1 MGWVPCGNKPC
12 YDACNQYSYMYIS
25 LIAGQA
31 EMEWRCP
38 MCSDDTS
45 VIFQPWDASIPDDDP
60 TLPAVEITRHDSPA
74 KKRPA
79 AFDEV
84 PPKHFQRLL
93 PTSTP
98 TSSQLDITYIIT
110 DRRMID
116 TADAASHTVDQ
127 SSDRPVFDLG
137 FSGLSSNNQ
146 SAPDTSQ
153 LVDTS
158 ITAAAATQHFA
169 RCPPTTSRLLTSVT
183 LVKSASPLLQFPD
196 KPRNRTF
203 HVCRCPLKW
212 KFPTCLLLTFC
223 LVPAASCRLKPK
235 LVDSHNHTYNV
246 KAKLKSGVKWQCSVR
261 NKDTYYSATVKQ
273 SGDIF
278 MMGPQAHLRP
288 PPSQLQKHDH
298 RLPVNLSPIPS
309 SLHHPL
315 SIRLF

>member
-1 MGWVPCGNKPC
+1 
-12 YDACNQYSYMYIS
+12 MYIS

-31 EMEWRCP
+31 VIEWRCA

-45 VIFQPWDASIPDDDP
+45 VIFQPGDASIPDDDP

-84 PPKHFQRLL
+84 PPKRFQRLS

-98 TSSQLDITYIIT
+98 TSSQLDRTYIIT

-116 TADAASHTVDQ
+116 TVDAASHTVDQ

-158 ITAAAATQHFA
+158 ITAAAATQHDEELDLSL
-169 RCPPTTSRLLTSVT
+169 RQVPTNNQSAPDISDLGEISITTAAVPRQAKEPDLSRLQV
-183 LVKSASPLLQFPD
+183 
-196 KPRNRTF
+196 
-203 HVCRCPLKW
+203 
-212 KFPTCLLLTFC
+212 PT
-223 LVPAASCRLKPK
+223 
-235 LVDSHNHTYNV
+235 
-246 KAKLKSGVKWQCSVR
+246 
-261 NKDTYYSATVKQ
+261 
-273 SGDIF
+273 
-278 MMGPQAHLRP
+278 
-288 PPSQLQKHDH
+288 
-298 RLPVNLSPIPS
+298 
-309 SLHHPL
+309 
-315 SIRLF
+315 